1 MGFSREEKQAIIE
14 KFATHPGDVG
24 SSEVQI
30 ALLSHRINRLSQHLI
45 EHKLDHHSHR
55 GLLMLVGKRRHLLSY
70 LGREH
75 PERYQRLI
83 QELGLR
89 R

>member
-1 MGFSREEKQAIIE
+1 MGFSREEKQAIID

-30 ALLSHRINRLSQHLI
+30 ALLSHRINRLSHHLV
-45 EHKLDHHSHR
+45 EHKLDRHSHR
-55 GLLMLVGKRRHLLSY
+55 GLLKLVGRRRRLLSY
-70 LGREH
+70 LSREN
-75 PERYQRLI
+75 PERYRSLI
-83 QELGLR
+83 EELGLR